1 MPKRATKGAAGY
13 DFEAA
18 EDVTIPS
25 IWSMQR
31 LAQSII
37 SDFTKPIND
46 APIEAFEKYEAQ
58 INEALAGCVFEDDLL
73 KKLKPI
79 LVPTGVKAY
88 MEDDEYLAMFNRSG
102 NPIKLGIVLTNGVGV
117 VDSDYYGNTNNDG
130 HIMFQFVNFGIH
142 PVRIKKGDRIGQ
154 GIFQKFMLADDDIA
168 GGERTGGHGST
179 GTA

>member
-25 IWSMQR
+25 IFDLSYTLQEVM
-31 LAQSII
+31 
-37 SDFTKPIND
+37 
-46 APIEAFEKYEAQ
+46 YEADPMVAIFDKAGWMSDIREKLDKLG
-58 INEALAGCVFEDDLL
+58 INLETIF
-73 KKLKPI
+73 KPI

-88 MEDDEYLAMFNRSG
+88 MQDDEYLAMFNRSG
-102 NPIKLGIVLTNGVGV
+102 NPMKQGLILTNGVGV
-117 VDSDYYGNTNNDG
+117 VDSDYYSNVSNDG
-130 HIMFQFVNFGIH
+130 NIMFQFINLSNDEVT
-142 PVRIKKGDRIGQ
+142 IKKGDRIGQ